1 MLHEKHKPRKSQ
13 HPRQLPEKPPPYQKD
28 AQSEELEAHHQ
39 THRRGIHMQQCRQSL
54 CLFPILWRHILFSMI
69 LMALAVYTKNKA
81 FRALLIG
88 ESCLSGDEAPEV
100 EARVALEVQ
109 VLILEALEGGTRRG
123 GGGSERL
130 ALSPPQRRSWLP
142 SWLYKI
148 WCVSTRPSR
157 INVYKV
163 DLIPNKLHHIEIC
176 FLGSRVGE
184 GINLPGLESSTITHL
199 EIETKVEEVVEHILV
214 GRQTIRRTKAT

>member
-1 MLHEKHKPRKSQ
+1 MSLP
-13 HPRQLPEKPPPYQKD
+13 HP
-28 AQSEELEAHHQ
+28 LEAHLVFNDFDGVSGVHQ
-39 THRRGIHMQQCRQSL
+39 EQGFQSL
-54 CLFPILWRHILFSMI
+54 VDRRVMLEWGWSTRSRS
-69 LMALAVYTKNKA
+69 TRS
-81 FRALLIG
+81 FRGASVDLGSI
-88 ESCLSGDEAPEV
+88 
-100 EARVALEVQ
+100 
-109 VLILEALEGGTRRG
+109 RRRNSE

-214 GRQTIRRTKAT
+214 GRKTIRRTKAT